1 MLLLG
6 LKFKLYEDNTN
17 RYRLSFVPS
26 VLLFVCFS
34 NSVGYLDL
42 VLCFVRCTIIMYCVV
57 LVYCLLRK
65 LPCGERFYFCTLPF
79 KDGLQTDLFPHIS
92 ALIKEQLIT
101 HFS

>member
-42 VLCFVRCTIIMYCVV
+42 VLYDV
-57 LVYCLLRK
+57 L
-65 LPCGERFYFCTLPF
+65 
-79 KDGLQTDLFPHIS
+79 
-92 ALIKEQLIT
+92 
-101 HFS
+101 